1 MAHTQIDTPMLA
13 LSDRRP
19 LFGRDPLGLIAGWR
33 AFRTYEAL
41 AALDDR
47 ALAARGL
54 TRHDLPQLTLT
65 QLRRAL

>member
-1 MAHTQIDTPMLA
+1 MALTQIDTPMLA

-41 AALDDR
+41 ASLDDR
-47 ALAARGL
+47 ELAARGL
-54 TRHDLPQLTLT
+54 TRGDVPQRTLAE
-65 QLRRAL
+65 LRRAL